1 MAGEFKGTILEDGN
15 KLLNPEE
22 EERKRLREHSFRK
35 LNVYLFICNLFNDT
49 FSVTQTLYRRM
60 KE

>member
-22 EERKRLREHSFRK
+22 ERKRLREHSFRK
-35 LNVYLFICNLFNDT
+35 LNVYLFICSLFNDT

-60 KE
+60 KA